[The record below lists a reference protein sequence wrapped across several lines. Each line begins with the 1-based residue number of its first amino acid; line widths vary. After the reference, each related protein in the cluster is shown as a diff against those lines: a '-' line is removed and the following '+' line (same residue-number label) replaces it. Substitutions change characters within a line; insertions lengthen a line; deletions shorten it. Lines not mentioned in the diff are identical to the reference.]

1 MSVGAPR
8 PDQVAAEAQA
18 PVLSVAGLTTSFM
31 RERQSIPVVR
41 DVSFEIA
48 PRETVA
54 IVGESG
60 SGKSVT
66 ALSIMRLIPK
76 ESGRSE
82 GRIML
87 SGRDLLTLP
96 EADMKHIRGN
106 DVAMIFQ
113 EPMTSLNPVL
123 TIGFQI
129 AEALI
134 QHRGLSRAAAEAETI
149 RLLDRVRIPAAKSR
163 FHEHPHRFS
172 GGMRQRVMIAMAL
185 ACRPKL
191 LIADEPTTALD
202 VTIQAQILEL
212 LKELQQEEGMS
223 ILFITHDMGV
233 VAEIADRTVVMYG
246 GQAVETDATSRIFA
260 APSHPYTRSLLAAV
274 PRLGSMDG
282 RTRPMRFPIVDKVT
296 GTSDEPVET
305 PDTVSSAERPLL
317 EVSNLTTRFPI
328 RSGLFGKVSGRVHAV
343 ENISFT
349 LRAGETLALVGE
361 SGCGKST
368 TGRSI
373 LKLTEPD
380 AGTVLI
386 DGQDVLAMNGRTL
399 RDFRRHMQIVFQ
411 DPFASLNPR
420 MSVGT
425 AIAAPLLAN
434 GLATAAQAR
443 DKVADLLVRVGLTA
457 DMAARF
463 PHEFSG
469 GQRQRICIARRAC
482 ARTKI
487 DCRGRSGLR
496 ARCLGQGA
504 SRQFDA
510 RPSGQHGARLSLHFP
525 RHCGGRADEPSRRG
539 DVSRRDRRDRPAG
552 RLVRQPA
559 ASLHQETDG
568 RRSRARPLAP
578 RHQARGRQRRDQKPG
593 ARGRLPAAGAAIS
606 RSLARPCRAGLGR
619 GVVGLTHQGTV
630 RLGCFRGTRRCRLV
644 LLKS

>member
-1 MSVGAPR
+1 MSMGAGQS
-8 PDQVAAEAQA
+8 DQRIVEAQA
-18 PVLSVAGLTTSFM
+18 PVLSVAGLTTSFV
-31 RERQSIPVVR
+31 REREWIPVVR
-41 DVSFEIA
+41 NVSFDIA

-66 ALSIMRLIPK
+66 ALSIMRLLPK
-76 ESGRSE
+76 ESGRCE
-82 GRIML
+82 GRIVL
-87 SGRDLLTLP
+87 AGRDLLTLP
-96 EADMKHIRGN
+96 ETSMKDIRGN

-113 EPMTSLNPVL
+113 EPMTSLNPVF

-185 ACRPKL
+185 ACKPKL

-212 LKELQQEEGMS
+212 LKGLQQEEGMS

-246 GQAVETDATSRIFA
+246 GQAVETDATARIFA
-260 APSHPYTRSLLAAV
+260 APSQPYTRALLAAV

-282 RTRPMRFPIVDKVT
+282 RPRPMRFPIVDKVT
-296 GTSDEPVET
+296 GTSDEPAET
-305 PDTVSSAERPLL
+305 PDTVSTAGRPLL

-373 LKLTEPD
+373 LKLVEPD

-399 RDFRRHMQIVFQ
+399 RDFRKHMQIVFQ

-443 DKVADLLVRVGLTA
+443 EKVADLLVRVGLTA

-469 GQRQRICIARRAC
+469 GQRQRICIARAL
-482 ARTKI
+482 A
-487 DCRGRSGLR
+487 
-496 ARCLGQGA
+496 LG
-504 SRQFDA
+504 
-510 RPSGQHGARLSLHFP
+510 PKLIV
-525 RHCGGRADEPSRRG
+525 ADEAVSALDVSVKAQVVNLMLDLQASMGLAYLFISHDIAVVERMSHRVAVMYLGEIVEIGPRAAVFGNPQHPYTKKLMAAVPVPDPARRG
-539 DVSRRDRRDRPAG
+539 SKREVANDEIRSPVRAPDYQPP
-552 RLVRQPA
+552 VRQYREV
-559 ASLHQETDG
+559 S
-568 RRSRARPLAP
+568 
-578 RHQARGRQRRDQKPG
+578 PG
-593 ARGRLPAAGAAIS
+593 HAVQVWGEEWSA
-606 RSLARPCRAGLGR
+606 
-619 GVVGLTHQGTV
+619 
-630 RLGCFRGTRRCRLV
+630 
-644 LLKS
+644 

>member
-1 MSVGAPR
+1 MSMGASGA
-8 PDQVAAEAQA
+8 DQVVAQAQAPA
-18 PVLSVAGLTTSFM
+18 PVLSVAGLTTSFL
-31 RERQSIPVVR
+31 RERQWIPVVR
-41 DVSFEIA
+41 NVSFDIA
-48 PRETVA
+48 AKETVA

-60 SGKSVT
+60 SGKSVS

-76 ESGRSE
+76 ESGRIE
-82 GRIML
+82 GRVML
-87 SGRDLLTLP
+87 AGRDLMMLP
-96 EADMKHIRGN
+96 EASMKDIRGN
-106 DVAMIFQ
+106 EIAMIFQ

-185 ACRPKL
+185 ACKPKL

-246 GQAVETDATSRIFA
+246 GQAVETDATARIFA
-260 APSHPYTRSLLAAV
+260 SPSHPYTRALLAAV

-282 RTRPMRFPIVDKVT
+282 RPRPMRFPIVDKVT
-296 GTSDEPVET
+296 GTSDEPTET
-305 PDTVSSAERPLL
+305 PDTVSTAERPLL

-343 ENISFT
+343 ENISFS
-349 LRAGETLALVGE
+349 LCAGETLALVGE

-373 LKLTEPD
+373 LKLIEPD
-380 AGTVLI
+380 TGTVLI

-399 RDFRRHMQIVFQ
+399 RDFRKHMQIVFQ

-443 DKVADLLVRVGLTA
+443 EKVADLLTRVGLTA

-469 GQRQRICIARRAC
+469 GQRQRICIARAL
-482 ARTKI
+482 A
-487 DCRGRSGLR
+487 
-496 ARCLGQGA
+496 LG
-504 SRQFDA
+504 
-510 RPSGQHGARLSLHFP
+510 PKLIV
-525 RHCGGRADEPSRRG
+525 ADEAVSALDVSVKAQVVNLMLDLQASMGLAYLFISHDIAVVERMSHRVAVMYLGEIVEIGPRAAVFGNPQHPYTKKLMAAVPVPDPARRG
-539 DVSRRDRRDRPAG
+539 AKREVANDEIRSPVRAPDYQPP
-552 RLVRQPA
+552 VRQYREV
-559 ASLHQETDG
+559 S
-568 RRSRARPLAP
+568 
-578 RHQARGRQRRDQKPG
+578 PG
-593 ARGRLPAAGAAIS
+593 H
-606 RSLARPCRAGLGR
+606 
-619 GVVGLTHQGTV
+619 VVQVWGEEW
-630 RLGCFRGTRRCRLV
+630 
-644 LLKS
+644 S